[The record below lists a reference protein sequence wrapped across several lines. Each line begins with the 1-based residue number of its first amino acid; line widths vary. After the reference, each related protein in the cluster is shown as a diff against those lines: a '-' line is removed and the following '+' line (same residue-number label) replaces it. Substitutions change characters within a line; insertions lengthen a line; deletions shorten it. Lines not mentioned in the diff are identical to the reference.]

1 MKKIFVSALTVLN
14 LLFASAQEV
23 RTDISFTPV
32 GGAAETTTTTSVE
45 NKSIESQSAVA
56 APAQTN
62 PNNVQAAPQ
71 QQPTTQATT
80 QQPAAQ
86 TSAQP
91 SASAQV
97 STQQSATAQPQSS
110 SSSNSDDFDSDFFAS
125 NNEASASGEGQIKN
139 VFGIRFGYS
148 ASKVASLGVYSAS
161 VSGFTVGA
169 TDQIWFGERNVFAE
183 TGVFFV
189 QKGYELK
196 DFEPSKTK
204 LNYIEIPALICH
216 RIGRESLNITA
227 KAGGYIACG
236 VKGKLNTYISER
248 PAASDFFLTEHE
260 FDVFK
265 EGAISRFDAGARFGL
280 AFVIRKVLIG
290 CRYDLGLYKIDK
302 NDLIYGDDELMLGY
316 KHLKTRS
323 FQILMGIN
331 FNH

>member
-23 RTDISFTPV
+23 RTDISFTPA

-45 NKSIESQSAVA
+45 NKSTESQSAVA

-62 PNNVQAAPQ
+62 PNNVQVAPQ
-71 QQPTTQATT
+71 QQPAPQQTTTQT
-80 QQPAAQ
+80 AAQ
-86 TSAQP
+86 QTATQTSTQTAP
-91 SASAQV
+91 
-97 STQQSATAQPQSS
+97 QQSAAAQPQSS
-110 SSSNSDDFDSDFFAS
+110 SSSNSDDYDSDFFAS
-125 NNEASASGEGQIKN
+125 NNEASTSGEGQIKN
-139 VFGIRFGYS
+139 VFGIRVGYS
-148 ASKVASLGVYSAS
+148 ASKIASLGVYSAS

-236 VKGKLNTYISER
+236 VKGKLNTYISES

-280 AFVIRKVLIG
+280 AFVIRKVLLG

>member
-71 QQPTTQATT
+71 QQPATQTSTQTAA
-80 QQPAAQ
+80 QQPSTQ
-86 TSAQP
+86 TA
-91 SASAQV
+91 
-97 STQQSATAQPQSS
+97 TQQSAEQPQSS
-110 SSSNSDDFDSDFFAS
+110 SSSNSDEFDSEFFAS
-125 NNEASASGEGQIKN
+125 NNEASSSGEGQIKN

-236 VKGKLNTYISER
+236 VKGKLNTYISES

-280 AFVIRKVLIG
+280 AFVIRKVLLG